1 MTQAVT
7 VRRDGD
13 SFQARMFWL
22 KAAGLL
28 DPAGPI
34 AKVGFE
40 SGPGGFDDIWV
51 EYDPPIL
58 DQEGK
63 PLRREHIQCKWH
75 VTPDSYGYMQV
86 ADPEFINANA
96 HSLLQRALAAQQGH
110 APQGEGARFRL
121 VTNWRINRED
131 PLRKLVNERSHTLR
145 VDMLYAGAT
154 DRSAMGQIRKFWREH
169 LGVDE
174 AELRFL
180 ARTLAFSET
189 GDSLEALRER
199 LDLHFRL
206 AGLRRVP
213 SGESAFIYD
222 DVVFQWTAQGR
233 LEFTRGNFRGQC
245 EKEGLL
251 GDAGEGRPR
260 VYGVKS
266 FEHPTDRLED
276 RCTKVLNLVPN
287 FADRQIRLDAD
298 WHGDLY
304 PALKTF
310 LLDAAMHRRARRQV
324 LRDRAPLTARG
335 QNVHERVYD
344 LANIDRALVATTLAR
359 RNQRLDQFPFFVGQI
374 AWIAQTA
381 AIITP
386 AILYRPHPL
395 LPRIRQRPLNHK
407 RLTGFNFSPDRQ
419 LDPSPIKANQILRA
433 KFVAI
438 LPRGSRNASLRESRI
453 DLPETNPIMRTLVSA
468 VGARRVAYGVA

>member
-96 HSLLQRALAAQQGH
+96 RSLLQRALAAQRGH
-110 APQGEGARFRL
+110 APQGEGARFQL

-145 VDMLYAGAT
+145 VDMLYASAT

-169 LGVDE
+169 LGIDE
-174 AELRFL
+174 RASVPRPHARFL
-180 ARTLAFSET
+180 RDGRFARSAA
-189 GDSLEALRER
+189 GAARPSLPPGGAASRPS
-199 LDLHFRL
+199 
-206 AGLRRVP
+206 RR
-213 SGESAFIYD
+213 
-222 DVVFQWTAQGR
+222 
-233 LEFTRGNFRGQC
+233 
-245 EKEGLL
+245 
-251 GDAGEGRPR
+251 
-260 VYGVKS
+260 
-266 FEHPTDRLED
+266 
-276 RCTKVLNLVPN
+276 
-287 FADRQIRLDAD
+287 
-298 WHGDLY
+298 
-304 PALKTF
+304 
-310 LLDAAMHRRARRQV
+310 
-324 LRDRAPLTARG
+324 
-335 QNVHERVYD
+335 ERVY
-344 LANIDRALVATTLAR
+344 L
-359 RNQRLDQFPFFVGQI
+359 
-374 AWIAQTA
+374 
-381 AIITP
+381 
-386 AILYRPHPL
+386 
-395 LPRIRQRPLNHK
+395 
-407 RLTGFNFSPDRQ
+407 
-419 LDPSPIKANQILRA
+419 
-433 KFVAI
+433 
-438 LPRGSRNASLRESRI
+438 
-453 DLPETNPIMRTLVSA
+453 
-468 VGARRVAYGVA
+468 